1 MKNSKDRKIL
11 ALTAL
16 VSASALF
23 VAVTKNLNAGQGYYG
38 GYQKYGYDTS
48 YPRPTAPAYQY
59 YVPGM
64 QPRMQGYNMAPGMQ
78 PRMQGYTMAPGYYNP
93 APQAQVNNS
102 TSEPAANSVDIAGM
116 QFQPATIRVKAGE
129 DVTWTNRAAMP
140 HTVSGS
146 EHGELSSARL
156 SQGSMFSHTFEKP
169 GTYTYYCA
177 LHPSMTGTV
186 IVE

>member
-48 YPRPTAPAYQY
+48 YPRPAAPAYQY
-59 YVPGM
+59 YAPGM
-64 QPRMQGYNMAPGMQ
+64 QPRMQGYN
-78 PRMQGYTMAPGYYNP
+78 MAPGYYNP

-102 TSEPAANSVDIAGM
+102 TSEPAANSVAIAGM
-116 QFQPATIRVKAGE
+116 QFQPATIRVKAGDE
-129 DVTWTNRAAMP
+129 VTWTNSAAMP
-140 HTVSGS
+140 HTVTGS
-146 EHGELSSARL
+146 EHGEISSARL
-156 SQGSMFSHTFEKP
+156 DQGSIFSHTFEEP